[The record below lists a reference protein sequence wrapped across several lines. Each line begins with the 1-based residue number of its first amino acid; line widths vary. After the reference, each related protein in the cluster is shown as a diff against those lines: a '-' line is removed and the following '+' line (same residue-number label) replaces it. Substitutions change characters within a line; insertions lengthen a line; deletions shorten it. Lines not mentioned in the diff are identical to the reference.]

1 MSSEE
6 RSEERE
12 EVGGEEE
19 IERGGAK
26 AELIRGNILKINW
39 VTGKTSAA
47 RLFGKYGREGRPDFF
62 RLLFG
67 AISGS
72 LRSKFPEDKANELF
86 NSIRNSQ
93 GFKDSLDTVFEA
105 MKDWFFREVVPKYKL
120 ERGDVFVITT
130 TIELNLDTGELKW
143 DKESTQV
150 IYWVRSDRVAE
161 KCRELGM
168 AAGTGAGA
176 GAEEVERL
184 RRERDEL
191 ESRVRELESR
201 LNELTN
207 ENNRLR
213 AENEELRKKLDSI
226 KHLLG

>member
-6 RSEERE
+6 RREE

-19 IERGGAK
+19 IERGGAT
-26 AELIRGNILKINW
+26 AELIKGNVLKIRW

-67 AISGS
+67 AIGGS
-72 LRSKFPEDKANELF
+72 LRSQFPEDKANELF
-86 NSIRNSQ
+86 NTIRNSQ
-93 GFKDSLDTVFEA
+93 GFKDSLDDVFES
-105 MKDWFFREVVPKYKL
+105 MKKWFFDEIVPKYKL

-130 TIELNLDTGELKW
+130 TLELNINTGELKW

-161 KCRELGM
+161 KCRELGF
-168 AAGTGAGA
+168 TTAGA
-176 GAEEVERL
+176 GVSAEEVDRL
-184 RRERDEL
+184 RKERDEL
-191 ESRVRELESR
+191 MSRVKELEDR
-201 LNELTN
+201 VNELTN
-207 ENNRLR
+207 ENNRLK
-213 AENEELRKKLDSI
+213 AENEELRKKLESI
-226 KHLLG
+226 KQLVG

>member
-6 RSEERE
+6 RRE
-12 EVGGEEE
+12 EGEEE
-19 IERGGAK
+19 IERGGVS
-26 AELIRGNILKINW
+26 AELVRGGILRIKW

-67 AISGS
+67 AIGGS
-72 LRSKFPEDKANELF
+72 LRSQFPEDKANELF

-93 GFKDSLDTVFEA
+93 NFKDSLDEVFDS
-105 MKDWFFREVVPKYKL
+105 MKRWFFDEIVPKYKL
-120 ERGDVFVITT
+120 ERGDVFVISTT
-130 TIELNLDTGELKW
+130 LELNINTGELKW
-143 DKESTQV
+143 DREGTQV

-161 KCRELGM
+161 KCRELGI
-168 AAGTGAGA
+168 AAAAPTGG
-176 GAEEVERL
+176 EELDRL

-191 ESRVRELESR
+191 MNRINELESR
-201 LNELTN
+201 LNALTN

-213 AENEELRKKLDSI
+213 SENEELKRKLEEI
-226 KHLLG
+226 RQLLG